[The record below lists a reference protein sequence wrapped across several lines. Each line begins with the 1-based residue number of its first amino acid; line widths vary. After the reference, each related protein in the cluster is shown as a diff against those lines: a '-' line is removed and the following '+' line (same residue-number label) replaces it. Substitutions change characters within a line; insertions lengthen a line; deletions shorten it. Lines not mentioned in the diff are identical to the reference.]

1 MNYIG
6 SKLSLIYFIE
16 DSICKLLKENKD
28 ERTLNKL
35 TFADLFAG
43 TGIVGYYFKSKGCKI
58 ISNDIQYYS
67 YVLNKSV
74 ISNNSA
80 YSFEKLGNIIPSL
93 NNCEKNDKINPV
105 LNYLNKIDGADGF
118 IFKNYSKNGEAER
131 LYFSEYNGKKCDAIR
146 ETIEKW
152 LGEKLINEEEYFC
165 LKASLIESIDKVAN
179 TASVYGAF
187 LKKIKK
193 TAQKKLKLCQ
203 YMDVID
209 NEHENLVY
217 NEDSN
222 FLIKKIEGD
231 ILYLDPPYNHRQYS
245 SNYHILETIAKY
257 DSPIIKGKTGV
268 RNYKKQRSLYC
279 SRTKALSAFENLI
292 ENSNF
297 KYILLSYNDEG
308 LIPLSEIERIM
319 KKKGRYIRYET
330 SYKRLKTKKTSE
342 KEKTT
347 EYIHCCIT

>member
-6 SKLSLIYFIE
+6 SKLRLIDFIE
-16 DSICKLLKENKD
+16 ESIYKLLKENNDKRPLD
-28 ERTLNKL
+28 KL
-35 TFADLFAG
+35 SFTDLFAG
-43 TGIVGYYFKSKGCKI
+43 TGIVGYYFKKKGCKI
-58 ISNDIQYYS
+58 VSNDIQYYS
-67 YVLNKSV
+67 YVLNKAI
-74 ISNNSA
+74 ISNNSH
-80 YSFEKLGNIIPSL
+80 YSFNGLKGIIPSL
-93 NNCEKNDKINPV
+93 KEVEENLKIKTV
-105 LNYLNKIDGADGF
+105 LNFLDNIEGIDGF
-118 IFKNYSKNGEAER
+118 IFKNYSSNGGAQR

-152 LGEKLINEEEYFC
+152 FKEKLINESEYFF

-193 TAQKKLKLCQ
+193 TAQKNLEMLP
-203 YMDVID
+203 YLEVI
-209 NEHENLVY
+209 NNNKENFVY

-222 FLIKKIEGD
+222 LLINKIYGD

-257 DSPIIKGKTGV
+257 DAPIIKGKTGV

-279 SRTKALSAFENLI
+279 SRKKSLYALEELI
-292 ENSNF
+292 NRSKF

-308 LIPLSEIERIM
+308 LIPLNEIEKIM
-319 KKKGRYIRYET
+319 RTKGKYIRYEINH
-330 SYKRLKTKKTSE
+330 KRLKTNKTSE

-347 EYIHCCIT
+347 EYLHCCIT